1 MNNVATIAKGIK
13 ITHATTAN
21 RGIYQCEG
29 YTLSYGKFMK
39 QFELFVYGNITYNV
53 TDGLYLLLL
62 GNNIFNNEHNNW

>member
-1 MNNVATIAKGIK
+1 
-13 ITHATTAN
+13 
-21 RGIYQCEG
+21 
-29 YTLSYGKFMK
+29 MK